1 MEQPQTP
8 RSDERVEIVDVGPAP
23 TSLVTRD
30 EIASQVATAQQYPRS
45 IVECQK
51 TLLELACLD
60 EQTAISCSYSFSR
73 GGKGITGP
81 SIHFA
86 KMLSFAWK
94 HIRVQGRVIRA
105 TATEVVAEGICWDT
119 ERNVAW
125 CTESRRPIVYSD
137 KRRKGERYSDD
148 MVSVTGMAAISIA
161 QRNAVL
167 KTVPEPLW
175 RSAYTKIRDTARG
188 SAATLEARRTQ
199 WIKWFDEEGVK
210 PDQLLR
216 LVGAAGWADV
226 TLDHI
231 VQMQGIAQAI
241 IDKDITVLELLAEVQ
256 AKPEDGKSSS
266 LKEAIDKRNKKETEA
281 DGKIRGDAET
291 GDGTPADHV
300 QP

>member
-1 MEQPQTP
+1 MDQPQTHQ
-8 RSDERVEIVDVGPAP
+8 SDERPEIVDVGPAP

-45 IVECQK
+45 IAECQL
-51 TLLELACLD
+51 TLIELATLD
-60 EQTAISCSYSFSR
+60 QPTAESCSYSFSR
-73 GGKGITGP
+73 GGKNITGP

-105 TATEVVAEGICWDT
+105 TATEVIAEGICWDT

-125 CTESRRPIVYSD
+125 CTESRRPIIYSD
-137 KRRKGERYSDD
+137 KKRKGQRYSDD
-148 MVSVTGMAAISIA
+148 MIGVTGMAAISIA

-175 RSAYTKIRDTARG
+175 RNAYSKIKDAARG
-188 SAATLEARRTQ
+188 SADTLNERRKKWMQ
-199 WIKWFDEEGVK
+199 WFEVEGIKA
-210 PDQLLR
+210 DQLLR

-226 TLDHI
+226 TIDHI
-231 VQMQGIAQAI
+231 VRMQEISQAI
-241 IDKDITVLELLAEVQ
+241 VDKNITVVELLAEVQ
-256 AKPEDGKSSS
+256 AKPEDGKPSS
-266 LKEAIDKRNKKETEA
+266 LQDAIDKRNKKGPEA
-281 DGKIRGDAET
+281 DGTICGDEPT
-291 GDGTPADHV
+291 GDGTPAVHV